1 MCMDAA
7 ARGPGAEPPLG
18 LMAPNSCA
26 PLEPQAH
33 RSCSNECCPIV
44 CSGSLT
50 LCFEAPGEA
59 AARPRATQ
67 YGGEE
72 RGGMLELVGNTTVF
86 VSFLCLFFFFLLFLF
101 GTRSCLPNG
110 KSPPPWKELI
120 SERLKRFTL
129 PFQITVKCSNASPQE
144 RLSLGFFPDALGWN
158 FPPDSTGKKSASAKN
173 KASPRSSK
181 AGMDLPCGDWGTT
194 APHGPPAQ
202 EAVRAPHPF
211 AGIRMG
217 MCIPQGK
224 VGGCSVV

>member
-1 MCMDAA
+1 MDAA

-18 LMAPNSCA
+18 LMAPDSCA

-86 VSFLCLFFFFLLFLF
+86 VSFLCLFFFNLVVLVRDKKLFA
-101 GTRSCLPNG
+101 
-110 KSPPPWKELI
+110 KWKI
-120 SERLKRFTL
+120 SSSLKRINFGKTET
-129 PFQITVKCSNASPQE
+129 FYFAVSNHCKMLQ
-144 RLSLGFFPDALGWN
+144 RFPSGEA
-158 FPPDSTGKKSASAKN
+158 FPWIFP
-173 KASPRSSK
+173 
-181 AGMDLPCGDWGTT
+181 
-194 APHGPPAQ
+194 
-202 EAVRAPHPF
+202 
-211 AGIRMG
+211 
-217 MCIPQGK
+217 
-224 VGGCSVV
+224 